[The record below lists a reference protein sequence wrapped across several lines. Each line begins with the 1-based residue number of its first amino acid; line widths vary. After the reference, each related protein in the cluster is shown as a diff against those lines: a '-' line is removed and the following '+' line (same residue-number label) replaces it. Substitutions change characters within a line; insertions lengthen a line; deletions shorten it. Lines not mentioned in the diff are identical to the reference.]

1 MKILD
6 SNKKNFY
13 NELEKIAA
21 QNLAVFWPNQGDG
34 DRGAHVNVSGAGITK
49 YARNQKEAQKLLV
62 DDKVKIAI
70 QINGKLRSEIE
81 VEKDR
86 EEESVKSLAVT
97 DKKIEKYLEGNEI
110 KKIIYVPGKI
120 INIVI

>member
-1 MKILD
+1 MISIFEEIHLIKYYNIDKSKSDNIKNNTIIVTD
-6 SNKKNFY
+6 S
-13 NELEKIAA
+13 L
-21 QNLAVFWPNQGDG
+21 
-34 DRGAHVNVSGAGITK
+34 K
-49 YARNQKEAQKLLV
+49 YKEHIFSPRNDIV
-62 DDKVKIAI
+62 V
-70 QINGKLRSEIE
+70 EIE
-81 VEKDR
+81 IEHEKDI

>member
-1 MKILD
+1 MENY
-6 SNKKNFY
+6 SNFLTVFKGEFWNFC
-13 NELEKIAA
+13 N
-21 QNLAVFWPNQGDG
+21 QNNLFI
-34 DRGAHVNVSGAGITK
+34 GIPES
-49 YARNQKEAQKLLV
+49 NF
-62 DDKVKIAI
+62 DKVKIAI